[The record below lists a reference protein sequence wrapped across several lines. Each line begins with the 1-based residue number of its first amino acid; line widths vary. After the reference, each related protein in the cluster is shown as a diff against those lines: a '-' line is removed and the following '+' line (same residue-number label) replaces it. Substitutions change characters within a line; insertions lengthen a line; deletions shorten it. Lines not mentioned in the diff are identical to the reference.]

1 MIINC
6 GLLIKMMHESLEK
19 RLNSEL
25 RSSNLTLAQLQLL
38 LTLYDSKDK
47 TFTLKELEKRLHVA
61 QSTIV
66 GTTSRLEK
74 KGFIMSLSVP
84 DDKRIKKVGLTTK
97 GEECCLTTQNKMED
111 IEKLLLSNLNDE
123 EKEQF
128 ICLLKK
134 VYEVIK

>member
-1 MIINC
+1 
-6 GLLIKMMHESLEK
+6 MMHESLEK

>member
-1 MIINC
+1 MIVNC

-84 DDKRIKKVGLTTK
+84 DDKRIKKVGLTAK